1 MINFDDSRLFARTL
15 SKLLR
20 ELTLLHADDVNQI
33 KKELLIISRDD
44 DDYLKA
50 LLISHFLEALAELQN
65 TNTAEEKRR
74 WTRNV
79 EKWK

>member
-1 MINFDDSRLFARTL
+1 M
-15 SKLLR
+15 
-20 ELTLLHADDVNQI
+20 
-33 KKELLIISRDD
+33 LIISRDD

-74 WTRNV
+74 WTKNV